1 MSRTRTRPRP
11 CDKPYGDARFDKAEV
26 FAQHATLDPYS
37 ERGADR
43 SAAVSNAVLA
53 GIAAADAICCN
64 ELGKRSS
71 SSDHDDAIKLL
82 ASVPRIGRQ
91 AADNLWDMLNIK
103 HKAQYTNQHP
113 TLSETK
119 RVIRAMT
126 SLMNT
131 AESYR

>member
-1 MSRTRTRPRP
+1 MTRV
-11 CDKPYGDARFDKAEV
+11 CDKSYGDARYDKAV
-26 FAQHATLDPYS
+26 AFAELALLDPFS
-37 ERGADR
+37 GEGPTR

-64 ELGKRSS
+64 ELRMRSS
-71 SSDHDDAIKLL
+71 GPNHGDAIDLL
-82 ASVPRIGRQ
+82 ASVPHIGRQ

-126 SLMNT
+126 ALMAT